1 MAEKLP
7 DDVYE
12 DSRFRLPLPL
22 REDLTPAARQI
33 YDKHADPNGGSLAGL
48 RGPGGIKLHSSG
60 YSENS
65 VAQLHYLR
73 HATGIN
79 PAVRELAILVTAREH
94 DSQFEWSQHEPE
106 GIRQGLAQESIDVVK
121 HHMPVDGLSEI
132 EATVITF
139 GRQLFQNRHV
149 ESEVFASALEIFGR
163 QKLVDLVC
171 LMSYYAGIA
180 ALLAAFD
187 ARMPD
192 DEVFILPL
200 PSA

>member
-1 MAEKLP
+1 MAEQLP
-7 DDVYE
+7 DDIYE
-12 DSRFRLPLPL
+12 ESRFRLPLPV
-22 REDLTPAARQI
+22 RGDLTPAAQKI
-33 YDKHADPNGGSLAGL
+33 FDKHVDPEGGFLAGV

-65 VAQLHYLR
+65 VPQLQYLR
-73 HATGIN
+73 HGTGISN
-79 PAVRELAILVTAREH
+79 AIRELAILTTAREH

-106 GIRQGLAQESIDVVK
+106 GLRQGLSQEAIDVVK
-121 HHMPVDGLSEI
+121 YRKPVDDLSET

-149 ESEVFASALEIFGR
+149 EPEVFAKGLEIFGR

-171 LMSYYAGIA
+171 LMGAYAATA
-180 ALLAAFD
+180 ALLVAFD

-200 PSA
+200 S